1 MRKMALL
8 LMFLAASACMKKN
21 ADGTY
26 RVDNPV
32 AGKVDSKK
40 ARDNAAKSGDE
51 LKADLKKAGEKLKAG
66 AEKARDSDTAKRL
79 EEKAGEKLQ
88 HAGEKLKENA
98 RH

>member
-1 MRKMALL
+1 MALL

-26 RVDNPV
+26 RVENPV
-32 AGKVDSKK
+32 AGKSDAKK

-66 AEKARDSDTAKRL
+66 AEKVRDSDTAKRL

-88 HAGEKLKENA
+88 HAGEKLKQNA